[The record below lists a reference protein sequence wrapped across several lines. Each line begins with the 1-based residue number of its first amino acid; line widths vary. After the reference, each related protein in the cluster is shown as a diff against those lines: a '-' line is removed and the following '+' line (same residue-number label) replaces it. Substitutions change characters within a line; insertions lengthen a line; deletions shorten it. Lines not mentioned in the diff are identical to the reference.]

1 MSTAQRFVLFLGV
14 ALFLLEAEATSRS
27 RRALGDADADEVISA
42 GPSTVFNVNSFGAT
56 ADGSTNNAKA
66 FMKAWIAACK
76 SGGGP
81 STLVF
86 PKGTYVSGP
95 VIFAGPCKGT
105 ITVQVQGTIKA
116 TTDLSDYD
124 TQDWF
129 LFESIDGLI
138 LTGGGTFDGQGQAVW
153 KYNDCHQ
160 NPNCQLL
167 PTSIS
172 FFKVKNAQIHGITS
186 LNSKSFH
193 THVSGCENMQVH
205 DLTVIAPGNS
215 PNTDGMHVSRS
226 NLVNISS
233 STIGTGD
240 DCISIGQG
248 TTHLSVTDVHCGPG
262 HGFSVGSLG
271 KYPNELD
278 VSGIVVSHSSLKG
291 TTNGVR
297 IKSWPGS
304 SPSRASGII
313 FDDIT
318 MDAVKNPIII
328 DQKYGSQSITA
339 PSRVQISDVHYKNIR
354 GTTISNVAVS
364 FICSSAVPCQ
374 GIEMVDINLQYKG
387 EGAKVTTVSASCE
400 NAKIKYGGKQSP
412 PPCVQ

>member
-1 MSTAQRFVLFLGV
+1 MSKAERFVLFLGL
-14 ALFLLEAEATSRS
+14 AFLLLEAEATIS
-27 RRALGDADADEVISA
+27 RRALGHAHDGDQAS
-42 GPSTVFNVNSFGAT
+42 GSPSTVFNVNSFGAK
-56 ADGSTNNAKA
+56 AD
-66 FMKAWIAACK
+66 
-76 SGGGP
+76 
-81 STLVF
+81 
-86 PKGTYVSGP
+86 
-95 VIFAGPCKGT
+95 GPCKSP
-105 ITVQVQGTIKA
+105 ITVQVEGTIKA

-129 LFESIDGLI
+129 LFQSIDGLI

-153 KYNDCHQ
+153 KYNDCHV
-160 NPNCQLL
+160 NSNCRLL

-172 FFKVKNAQIHGITS
+172 FSRVKNAQIFGITS

-193 THVSGCENMQVH
+193 THVSSCENIKVH

-215 PNTDGMHVSRS
+215 PNTDGMHVSKS

-248 TTHLSVTDVHCGPG
+248 TTQLSVTDVHCGPG

-271 KYPNELD
+271 KYPNEQD

-304 SPSRASGII
+304 PPSRASGII

-318 MDAVKNPIII
+318 MDSVKNPIII
-328 DQKYGSQSITA
+328 DQKYGSRTITA
-339 PSRVQISDVHYKNIR
+339 ISDVHYKNIR
-354 GTTISNVAVS
+354 GTTISEVAVTFS
-364 FICSSAVPCQ
+364 CSSAVPCQ
-374 GIEMVDINLQYKG
+374 GIEMTDIDLQYNG
-387 EGAKVTTVSASCE
+387 ENVKVKAVSASCE
-400 NAKIKYGGKQSP
+400 NAKIKYKGKQNP
-412 PPCVQ
+412 PPCVDH